1 MTSIE
6 EINAIAQ
13 DTEET
18 IRDAVWSGGK
28 LNKKMTSARI
38 YDMYIEGVNS
48 AIKKKDEK
56 LQENLRTV
64 YVVMLVVLED
74 VSMKTAAVV
83 AHVVAEKLVETGDL
97 RKQFRESPFASFAAA
112 HEILKEAV
120 KKINF
125 DEEK

>member
-6 EINAIAQ
+6 EINAMAK

-18 IRDAVWSGGK
+18 IRDAVWNGGK

-38 YDMYIEGVNS
+38 YDMYIENVNS

-64 YVVMLVVLED
+64 YVTMLVVLED
-74 VSMKTAAVV
+74 LS
-83 AHVVAEKLVETGDL
+83 
-97 RKQFRESPFASFAAA
+97 
-112 HEILKEAV
+112 
-120 KKINF
+120 
-125 DEEK
+125 